1 VSVVLLSGGSGGAKL
16 ARGLYE
22 ILGAELT
29 VIANTGDDIE
39 IYGAHVSPDPDL
51 ITYWLAD
58 RIDDRGWGLAGDS
71 FAAMEMLG
79 ELGIEIWFNL
89 GDRDLALC
97 LERRRLLEQ
106 GLGATAAHARLTS
119 ALGVGA
125 RILPMSEQPVRTRIR
140 SGGEWVGL
148 QEFMIRLRAS
158 TPIEDVEF
166 AGAAEAAPS
175 AAVIEAV
182 SDARALI
189 IGPSNPVIS
198 IGPILALPGM
208 REALSAAPAPVVAVS
223 PIVGGEVLKGP
234 TAAFLAWAGQPADA
248 SGVLGYY
255 DGLIDGLVSD
265 ETTAQIASL
274 HCDTLMSSAE
284 QRRAVAERALELSES
299 LTAG

>member
-1 VSVVLLSGGSGGAKL
+1 
-16 ARGLYE
+16 
-22 ILGAELT
+22 
-29 VIANTGDDIE
+29 
-39 IYGAHVSPDPDL
+39 
-51 ITYWLAD
+51 
-58 RIDDRGWGLAGDS
+58 
-71 FAAMEMLG
+71 MLG
-79 ELGIEIWFNL
+79 ELGVEVWFNL

-119 ALGVGA
+119 ALGVEA
-125 RILPMSEQPVRTRIR
+125 RVLPMSEQPVRTRIR
-140 SGGEWVGL
+140 SNGEWVGL

-158 TPIEDVEF
+158 APIEEVEF

-182 SDARALI
+182 GEARSLI

-234 TAAFLAWAGQPADA
+234 TAACLAWAGQPADA

-265 ETTAQIASL
+265 EATEQIASL
-274 HCDTLMSSAE
+274 RCDTLMSSAE
-284 QRRAVAERALELSES
+284 QRRAVAQRALELSES